1 MIRVFVVDDSA
12 IVRKK
17 LTEDLNK
24 YPDIQVVGSA
34 IDPYLARDK
43 IVRLNPDVITLDV
56 EMPRM
61 DGITF
66 LKKIMRFFPKP
77 VIIISSLT
85 KQGSELALA
94 ALEAGAVDVMS
105 KPGGSYSV
113 GDLTMQLARVIRA
126 AAKANIKNKKVYEF
140 HKQPNP
146 SQNNKSLTSRK
157 REESLKHS
165 SDNIIAIGASTGGT
179 EAIKQVLL
187 GLPADSPGII
197 IVQHMPPKFTTSFA
211 ERLNSLVP
219 LEVKEAEDGDRV
231 LMGRVLIA
239 PGNFH
244 MILKKSGA
252 DHYVQVKHGPM
263 VHHHR
268 PSVDVMFHSVAEI
281 AAHHTVGVLLTG
293 MGADGALGMKS
304 MHDNGAHTIIQNE
317 ESSVVYG
324 MPKEAHKL
332 GAVDRIVHINDI
344 SKAILDGIEKVSEN
358 DS

>member
-1 MIRVFVVDDSA
+1 MIRVFIVDDSA

-17 LTEDLNK
+17 LTDDLNK

-34 IDPYLARDK
+34 IDPYVARDK

-85 KQGSELALA
+85 KQGSDLAMV
-94 ALEAGAVDVMS
+94 ALESGAVEVLC

-113 GDLTMQLARVIRA
+113 GDLTLQLARVIRA
-126 AAKANIKNKKVYEF
+126 AAKANMKNKQLFE
-140 HKQPNP
+140 P
-146 SQNNKSLTSRK
+146 SLIPVRPPEISTPLHSGG
-157 REESLKHS
+157 LKHTT
-165 SDNIIAIGASTGGT
+165 DKIIAMGASTGGT
-179 EAIKQVLL
+179 EALKQVLM
-187 GLPADSPGII
+187 GLPADSPGIV
-197 IVQHMPPKFTTSFA
+197 IVQHMPPKFTTAFA

-219 LEVKEAEDGDRV
+219 LDVKEAEDGDRV

-244 MILKKSGA
+244 MLLKKSGA
-252 DHYVQVKHGPM
+252 DYFVQVKEGPM

-268 PSVDVMFHSVAEI
+268 PSVDVLFHSVAQV
-281 AAHHTVGVLLTG
+281 AGNNAVGVMLTG
-293 MGADGALGMKS
+293 MGGDGSIGMKE
-304 MHDNGAHTIIQNE
+304 MHDKGAFNIAQNE
-317 ESSVVYG
+317 ESCVVYG
-324 MPKEAHKL
+324 MPKEAVKL
-332 GAVDRIVHINDI
+332 GAVDQILHLNDI
-344 SKAILDGIEKVSEN
+344 STAVIEAIRALHARS
-358 DS
+358 

>member
-1 MIRVFVVDDSA
+1 MIKVFVVDDSA

-24 YPDIQVVGSA
+24 YPDIQVIGSA
-34 IDPYLARDK
+34 IDPYVARDK

-85 KQGSELALA
+85 KEGSDLAME
-94 ALEAGAVDVMS
+94 ALESGAVDVLC

-126 AAKANIKNKKVYEF
+126 AAKANMRNKEVYQYKTEEPKVQEIKKPLDLKG
-140 HKQPNP
+140 
-146 SQNNKSLTSRK
+146 
-157 REESLKHS
+157 LKHTT
-165 SDNIIAIGASTGGT
+165 NKIIAIGASTGGT

-187 GLPADSPGII
+187 GLPADSPGIV

-239 PGNFH
+239 PGNYH
-244 MILKKSGA
+244 MLLKKSGA
-252 DHYVQVKHGPM
+252 DYYVNVKEGPM
-263 VHHHR
+263 VNHHR
-268 PSVDVMFHSVAEI
+268 PSVDVLFKSVAQV
-281 AAHHTVGVLLTG
+281 AAHNSVGAILTG
-293 MGADGALGMKS
+293 MGADGALGMKE
-304 MHDNGAHTIIQNE
+304 MHDKGTFTIAQNE
-317 ESSVVYG
+317 ESCVVYG
-324 MPKEAHKL
+324 MPKEAVKL
-332 GAVDRIVHINDI
+332 NAIDSIVHINNV
-344 SKAILDGIEKVSEN
+344 SKAIIEAVHNLNEHT
-358 DS
+358 

>member
-34 IDPYLARDK
+34 IDPYVARDK

-85 KQGSELALA
+85 KEGSELALE
-94 ALEAGAVDVMS
+94 ALESGAVDVLC

-126 AAKANIKNKKVYEF
+126 AAKANMRNKHVYDF
-140 HKQPNP
+140 KTGP
-146 SQNNKSLTSRK
+146 SS
-157 REESLKHS
+157 SLKDVEIAKPLSENRIKHS
-165 SDNIIAIGASTGGT
+165 TDKIIAIGASTGGT

-187 GLPADSPGII
+187 GLPADSPGIV

-239 PGNFH
+239 PGNYH
-244 MILKKSGA
+244 MLLKKSGA
-252 DHYVQVKHGPM
+252 EYFVQVKEGPM

-268 PSVDVMFHSVAEI
+268 PSVDVLFHSVAHT
-281 AAHHTVGVLLTG
+281 AAHNSIGVILTG
-293 MGADGALGMKS
+293 MGGDGAIGMKE
-304 MHDNGAHTIIQNE
+304 MHDQGAFTIAQNE
-317 ESSVVYG
+317 ESCVVYG
-324 MPKEAHKL
+324 MPKEAVKL
-332 GAVDRIVHINDI
+332 NAVDHIVHINSI
-344 SKAILDGIEKVSEN
+344 AQVLNETVQSLRQKT
-358 DS
+358 

>member
-34 IDPYLARDK
+34 IDPYVARDK

-85 KQGSELALA
+85 KQGSDLAMV
-94 ALEAGAVDVMS
+94 ALESGAVEVLC

-113 GDLTMQLARVIRA
+113 GDLTLQLARVIRA
-126 AAKANIKNKKVYEF
+126 AAKANMKNKHLFEPPVIPQKPPEINT
-140 HKQPNP
+140 PLN
-146 SQNNKSLTSRK
+146 LGG
-157 REESLKHS
+157 LKHTT
-165 SDNIIAIGASTGGT
+165 DKIIAMGASTGGT
-179 EAIKQVLL
+179 EALKQVLM
-187 GLPADSPGII
+187 GLPADSPGIV
-197 IVQHMPPKFTTSFA
+197 IVQHMPPKFTTAFA

-219 LEVKEAEDGDRV
+219 LDVKEAEDGDRV

-239 PGNFH
+239 PGNYH
-244 MILKKSGA
+244 MLLKKSGS
-252 DHYVQVKHGPM
+252 DYFVQVKEGPM

-268 PSVDVMFHSVAEI
+268 PSVDVLFHSVASVAGNNTI
-281 AAHHTVGVLLTG
+281 GVMLTG
-293 MGADGALGMKS
+293 MGGDGSIGMKE
-304 MHDNGAHTIIQNE
+304 MHDKGAHNIAQNE
-317 ESSVVYG
+317 DSCVVYG
-324 MPKEAHKL
+324 MPKEAIKL
-332 GAVDRIVHINDI
+332 GAVDQILHINEI
-344 SKAILDGIEKVSEN
+344 SSAIIDAVRALHERYS
-358 DS
+358 